1 MWRKMWLGVY
11 VVDSSKEV
19 DAWMDDFFQPIRAV
33 VTGSKQ
39 PLLCSA
45 WERGY
50 VKCSLPVNMAAILVK
65 YFLLLF
71 NTKNAFETQP
81 AFLSH
86 RQIKMSIIMHYI
98 IVDNQGLFEFGLTD
112 WFDLIKLRY
121 NQSQNTSLNSQR
133 PIFKQFFHINA
144 RMFEQ

>member
-1 MWRKMWLGVY
+1 
-11 VVDSSKEV
+11 
-19 DAWMDDFFQPIRAV
+19 MDDFFQPIRAA

-50 VKCSLPVNMAAILVK
+50 VKCSLPVSTAAILVK
-65 YFLLLF
+65 YFLLLLLLF
-71 NTKNAFETQP
+71 NTKNAFETRH

-98 IVDNQGLFEFGLTD
+98 IVDNQGLFESDLTD
-112 WFDLIKLRY
+112 
-121 NQSQNTSLNSQR
+121 
-133 PIFKQFFHINA
+133 
-144 RMFEQ
+144 